1 MKANTTRTGALVK
14 VNGDSFGY
22 LLLQI
27 AQILPLGRDA
37 AAVGV
42 TQDAIS
48 QPDCWSR
55 STGRVISSMR
65 LADIISY
72 CHMPDARVP
81 LSLA

>member
-42 TQDAIS
+42 I
-48 QPDCWSR
+48 PGCN
-55 STGRVISSMR
+55 
-65 LADIISY
+65 
-72 CHMPDARVP
+72 
-81 LSLA
+81 